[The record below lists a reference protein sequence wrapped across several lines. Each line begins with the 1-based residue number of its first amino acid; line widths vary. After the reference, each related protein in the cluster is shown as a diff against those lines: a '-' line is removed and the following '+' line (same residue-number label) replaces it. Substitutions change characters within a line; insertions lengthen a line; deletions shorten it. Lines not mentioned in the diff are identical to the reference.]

1 MLELSSDITACFTG
15 HRTYDG
21 SRNHEL
27 ESAIRELYNR
37 GYRNFLCGMAIG
49 FDLASAEASISL
61 RRELHDLKVVAIIP
75 FEGMQRHFTESQ
87 RALFEQVVQEA
98 DEVIT
103 LAPHYSAGAYAVR
116 NNFLVDNSS
125 ATIAYFNGSKGGTAY
140 TVRRTIKALH
150 HYINLYISP
159 QQELFD
165 RVLTAKNDI
174 LL

>member
-61 RRELHDLKVVAIIP
+61 RRELHDLKVVAVIP
-75 FEGMQRHFTESQ
+75 FEGMQRRFTESQ

-103 LAPHYSAGAYAVR
+103 LATHYFPSVYAQR

-125 ATIAYFNGSKGGTAY
+125 AVIAYFTGEKGGTAY
-140 TVRRTIKALH
+140 TVRRAVKNLA
-150 HYINLYISP
+150 YITNLYNNP
-159 QQELFD
+159 QQKLDFSAE
-165 RVLTAKNDI
+165 K
-174 LL
+174 

>member
-1 MLELSSDITACFTG
+1 MFEREVTACFTG

-21 SRNHEL
+21 CSNEALRN
-27 ESAIRELYNR
+27 AIRELYGR

-49 FDLASAEASISL
+49 FDLIAAETALAL
-61 RRELHDLKVVAIIP
+61 RNELSELRVVAVIP
-75 FEGMQRHFTESQ
+75 FEGMQQ
-87 RALFEQVVQEA
+87 RFSANKQTLFNRIVAEA

-125 ATIAYFNGSKGGTAY
+125 ATIAYFDGSKGGTAY

-150 HYINLYISP
+150 HYINLYTSP

-165 RVLTAKNDI
+165 RVLTAKNEII
-174 LL
+174 L